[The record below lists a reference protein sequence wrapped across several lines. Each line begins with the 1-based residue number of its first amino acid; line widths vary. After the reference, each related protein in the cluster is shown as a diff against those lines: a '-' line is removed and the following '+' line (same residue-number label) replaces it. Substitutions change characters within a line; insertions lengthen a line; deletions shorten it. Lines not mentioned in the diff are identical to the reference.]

1 VIYFAST
8 GHTRVVGTPNFIED
22 VDTYASRLI
31 DSTSVAVL
39 PVDPTE
45 LFYDKPVPSHDTVNP
60 RTSFDV
66 IGLGAWY
73 SHARGSR
80 THLHACRCNRPA
92 ATSRSRQRPAASNHH
107 SQIVTLFIGALSLGT
122 YLMRAPCCLLV

>member
-1 VIYFAST
+1 
-8 GHTRVVGTPNFIED
+8 

-45 LFYDKPVPSHDTVNP
+45 LFYDKPAPFHDTVNP
-60 RTSFDV
+60 KTSFDV

-73 SHARGSR
+73 SHEDHELITMVQLQPTSGDQQE
-80 THLHACRCNRPA
+80 PA
-92 ATSRSRQRPAASNHH
+92 ATSSNQPQPPEPDCDSFWTTLSH
-107 SQIVTLFIGALSLGT
+107 SV
-122 YLMRAPCCLLV
+122 RV

>member
-1 VIYFAST
+1 
-8 GHTRVVGTPNFIED
+8 

-45 LFYDKPVPSHDTVNP
+45 LFYDKPTPSHDTVNP
-60 RTSFDV
+60 KSFDV

-73 SHARGSR
+73 IISHEDHELNIAMVQLQPTSSDQQK
-80 THLHACRCNRPA
+80 PA
-92 ATSRSRQRPAASNHH
+92 ATSGNQPQPSTRVR
-107 SQIVTLFIGALSLGT
+107 L
-122 YLMRAPCCLLV
+122 